1 MIDNAGGRDL
11 RASAAAPVS
20 IIGRIGQTRGLA
32 RVFPG
37 EAQLNAAKQAAWLF
51 ASNAKPLSIVRK
63 NKKGEDPRQNV

>member
-1 MIDNAGGRDL
+1 
-11 RASAAAPVS
+11 
-20 IIGRIGQTRGLA
+20 
-32 RVFPG
+32 VFPG